1 MTNRFDP
8 DPNQPYGSPEHPDVC
23 KAASDRKAH
32 QTKASWL
39 MALIVLVLVLGTA
52 AIAASSGFLT
62 FLSVLGMFFF
72 GTGAIISFSE
82 QVTKAAE
89 LKAEEKQIRNKL
101 EWQRQNEERIRMEE
115 LLDSDSF
122 WKDWGEDVR

>member
-1 MTNRFDP
+1 MS
-8 DPNQPYGSPEHPDVC
+8 SPEHPDVY
-23 KAASDRKAH
+23 KASSEKKVH

-52 AIAASSGFLT
+52 AIAASSGFVT

-72 GTGAIISFSE
+72 GVGAITSFSDH
-82 QVTKAAE
+82 VTKAAE
-89 LKAEEKQIRNKL
+89 LKAEEKQIRNRL

-115 LLDSDSF
+115 LFNSDPL
-122 WKDWGEDVR
+122 WKDWDEDAR

>member
-1 MTNRFDP
+1 MS
-8 DPNQPYGSPEHPDVC
+8 SPEHPDVY
-23 KAASDRKAH
+23 KASSEKKVH

-52 AIAASSGFLT
+52 AIAASSGFVT

-72 GTGAIISFSE
+72 GVGAITSFSDH
-82 QVTKAAE
+82 VTKAAE
-89 LKAEEKQIRNKL
+89 LKAEEKQIRNRL

-115 LLDSDSF
+115 LFNSDPL
-122 WKDWGEDVR
+122 WKDWDEDDR

>member
-1 MTNRFDP
+1 MS
-8 DPNQPYGSPEHPDVC
+8 SPEHPDVC
-23 KAASDRKAH
+23 KAASERKAH

-72 GTGAIISFSE
+72 GVGAVTSFSE

-101 EWQRQNEERIRMEE
+101 EWQGQRQHEIRMEE
-115 LLDSDSF
+115 LLNSDF
-122 WKDWGEDVR
+122 LWKDWGEDVR